1 MALPTSMV
9 TDMPRTT
16 LSDLLTPD
24 DVSSITGLS
33 LVTLAQWRSQ
43 KREIPYLSE
52 PGTEVSSATS
62 LLLEEIE
69 GTNCLSYLE

>member
-24 DVSSITGLS
+24 DVLPITGLS
-33 LVTLAQWRSQ
+33 PDTLAQWRSQ
-43 KREIPYLSE
+43 TREIPYLSG
-52 PGTEVSSATS
+52 PGTEASSATS
-62 LLLEEIE
+62 VLLKEIE